1 MDLTFFTHEAIHLVV
16 GLISFLLLRKVTNW
30 KGLLLWVLIPTM
42 FLDID
47 HLFDYFLAFG
57 FQFNPSAIISG
68 AYFDINELLV
78 IPFHSVELLILLFII
93 GFKSHHKQS
102 GKRLIAISFGILA
115 HLLVDKF
122 WYQLPLGTYFYLARA
137 LHGFSNPNYW

>member
-1 MDLTFFTHEAIHLVV
+1 MPIFTHEATHLVI
-16 GLISFLLLRKVTNW
+16 GFLAFLVFRKLTNW
-30 KGLLLWVLIPTM
+30 KGLLLWVLIPTI

-57 FQFNPSAIISG
+57 VQFNLPAIING
-68 AYFDINELLV
+68 AYFDINKLTV
-78 IPFHSVELLILLFII
+78 IPFHSIEFLTLLFII
-93 GFKSHHKQS
+93 GYKMRHKQS

-137 LHGFSNPNYW
+137 LHGFSNLNYW